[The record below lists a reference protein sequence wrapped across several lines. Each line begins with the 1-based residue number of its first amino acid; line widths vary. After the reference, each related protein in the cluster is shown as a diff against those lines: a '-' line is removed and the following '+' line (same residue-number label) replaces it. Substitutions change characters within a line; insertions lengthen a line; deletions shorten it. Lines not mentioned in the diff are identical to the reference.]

1 MFPGFASRIERE
13 MKKLYIESLSISE
26 KENRI
31 RIPINII
38 DDQRRKNL
46 SFIGAFVFSD
56 IYVKKEYDNYW
67 ISKGDWD
74 EYGEK
79 IILKKCANI
88 FP

>member
-1 MFPGFASRIERE
+1 MFPGFASRIETE
-13 MKKLYIESLSISE
+13 MKKLYIESTKRKSI
-26 KENRI
+26 N
-31 RIPINII
+31 IPINII

-46 SFIGAFVFSD
+46 SFIGTYVLLG
-56 IYVKKEYDNYW
+56 IYDKKEYDNYW

-79 IILKKCANI
+79 IILKKCPNI